1 MLPIEELTRFLSA
14 ITEEYGVLGFLVSM
28 ILQAIIAPVP
38 GEALMIIGGAVFG
51 FLPAI
56 VVGEIGGCVG
66 ALICFLIARKGGRAV
81 VVKMIDKKGLEFAD
95 KWFKRHGFYAVL
107 LARLIPFI
115 PVDVISYGAG
125 LAAMNIKFFFVA
137 TAIGMLPR
145 VIFYSYVGEFAAKNI
160 AGIEKIYINSL
171 LALTLIVI
179 LISVFFYVLKTRRR
193 KESSDNTDDAD

>member
-160 AGIEKIYINSL
+160 AGIEKIYMNSL

-179 LISVFFYVLKTRRR
+179 IISVFFYVLKTRRR

>member
-193 KESSDNTDDAD
+193 KESH